1 MVALELFRAINTW
14 NDLGLGKFD
23 LFYIRN
29 KEKEEVDF
37 LITDKNIPKILI
49 EAKSND
55 SDANRTLL
63 KFQFQ
68 LDIPAIQLVNKDNV
82 CKLIT
87 NNSQK
92 LLIITAHRWLAG
104 LP

>member
-1 MVALELFRAINTW
+1 MNTW

-37 LITDKNIPKILI
+37 LIAEKNIPKILI
-49 EAKSND
+49 EAKFNAT
-55 SDANRTLL
+55 DASRTLL
-63 KFQFQ
+63 KFQSQ
-68 LDIPAIQLVNKDNV
+68 LNIPAIQLVNKDDV
-82 CKLIT
+82 CKLMT
-87 NNSQK
+87 NHSQK
-92 LLIITAHRWLAG
+92 ILIITAHRWLSG